1 MFIINCLSCE
11 FVGLPPVSFNYRLTL
26 ERRAPG
32 AARDDAA
39 GHGPTPRILLKV
51 ILAII
56 LLVPAASAQ
65 RTAFTPGDLW
75 LWRTIS
81 ETRIS
86 PDGHWVVYAESWNH
100 RPANAVYQNLWLASA
115 DGRQRRQLTDGAWRD
130 SSPRWSAASDAIA
143 YISNRTGSA
152 QIRIRRVESGEDSQL
167 GQLAQGPLALAWSSA
182 GDAIAFTA
190 PVVGKLS
197 AAWAP
202 EAILRFLK
210 PPQQHPQLFVIPVTG
225 STARQITTGDLNWL
239 GEPAWMPDGRSILC
253 EAAADPDAEHPLEG
267 GEIFS
272 VRPVDG
278 AMKQMTQHEG
288 PDEQPTPSPD
298 GSRIAWVSADAKPQS
313 YVVRHLYVMNP
324 DGSRVKLLTGGF
336 DRDVARPQWSSDSR
350 TIYFLAEDSGASH
363 VYLARLDGTVHPV
376 TKGQERLRDFSLADN
391 GRAAAIRSSATEG
404 GDAISFAADLPG
416 GVTALAAPNDHLL
429 AERSI
434 GAVEEIHFDSG
445 GHTIQGWIVKPPA
458 FDASVKYPLLVD
470 IQDNPRAM
478 YGYEFQLRAQ
488 ILAAAGYALL
498 LANPRGSPGY
508 GEQFGS
514 LLRTRY
520 PGDDADDL
528 LRGVDYAAAKE
539 FIDAKHLAVS
549 GGVVAAWIIGHTD
562 RFSAAV
568 LRDPIADWLIDIA
581 TQPDGLRRAASWMGA
596 MPWDEPDQY
605 VKHSPV
611 YFARNFQTPTLV
623 LGDSPAADEMDFAL
637 RSRKV
642 DSALVRVPVAG
653 GPAVNVLELEA
664 ELAWI
669 GRKR

>member
-1 MFIINCLSCE
+1 LSK
-11 FVGLPPVSFNYRLTL
+11 
-26 ERRAPG
+26 A
-32 AARDDAA
+32 
-39 GHGPTPRILLKV
+39 
-51 ILAII
+51 ILAASLATT
-56 LLVPAASAQ
+56 LLTSGAWAQ
-65 RTAFTPGDLW
+65 RKTFSPGDLW

-86 PDGHWVVYAESWNH
+86 PDGRWVVYTENWND
-100 RPANAVYQNLWLASA
+100 RAANAVYQNLWLASA
-115 DGRQRRQLTDGAWRD
+115 DGRERRQLTDGGWRD
-130 SSPRWSAASDAIA
+130 WSPRWSASSDAMA

-152 QIRIRRVESGEDSQL
+152 QIRIRRIESGQDSQL
-167 GQLAQGPLALAWSSA
+167 GQLAQGPLALTWSPT
-182 GDAIAFTA
+182 GDALAFTA
-190 PVVGKLS
+190 PVAGKPS

-210 PPQQHPQLFVIPVTG
+210 PPQQHPQLWVIPVAGALSGAALSGATTPG
-225 STARQITTGDLNWL
+225 ATPRQITTGDLNWL
-239 GEPAWMPDGRSILC
+239 GEPAWMPNGQSILC
-253 EAAADPDAEHPLEG
+253 EAAADPDPEHPLEG

-272 VRPVDG
+272 VRPADG
-278 AMKQMTQHEG
+278 GMKQMTQREG

-298 GSRIAWVSADAKPQS
+298 GSRIAWVSADAKAQS
-313 YVVRHLYVMNP
+313 YVVRNLYVMNP
-324 DGSRVKLLTGGF
+324 DGSRIKLLTGGF

-350 TIYFLAEDSGASH
+350 TIYFLAEDSGAAH

-376 TKGQERLRDFSLADN
+376 TTGQERLRDFSLADN

-416 GVTALAAPNDHLL
+416 GVTTLAAPNEHLL
-429 AERSI
+429 AERHI
-434 GAVEEIHFDSG
+434 AAMEEIHYESG
-445 GHTIQGWIVKPPA
+445 GHTIQGWIVKPPG
-458 FDASVKYPLLVD
+458 FDQSIKYPLLVD

-508 GEQFGS
+508 GEEFGS

-528 LRGVDYAAAKE
+528 LRGVDYAVTRG

-549 GGVVAAWIIGHTD
+549 GGLVAAWIIGHTD

-637 RSRKV
+637 RARKV
-642 DSALVRVPVAG
+642 DSALVRLPVAG
-653 GPAVNVLELEA
+653 GPAVNVMELEA
-664 ELAWI
+664 ELGWI